1 MRTEDDLRAALTTLE
16 RHAPDPDT
24 VLRAVRTAGERRRG
38 RRPALRW
45 WLSGV
50 TTAGAV
56 AAAAAVFAM
65 NATPAGPPPSVFRMP
80 DGTEATADGD
90 VGTARQILL
99 AAAKT
104 AANSPLTTGRH
115 WKKSTITGNFVQV
128 GPSDGRYLIMDRSR
142 NETWTAR
149 SSDDRMV
156 FTQPLGA
163 QLASTRDRA
172 AWRRDGSPTAWA
184 SAGATGLAGPQG
196 FTDGGNRVTTEAG
209 KRSMPF
215 GESGPGGKPF
225 SVGGRSMSV
234 QELQALPT
242 DPARLEKLFLDAP
255 EYQHREDGDA
265 ASYLFQRV
273 PEVLAMPVTR
283 QVRSALYR
291 MLAGVS
297 GVHSLGRVRDVAG
310 HEGIAIAVTGG
321 HRHCGDRTK
330 ADPDARQPWIYSSCT
345 VEQRLVIN
353 PATGLPIAQELR
365 YTKLPAG
372 STWSAPGGL
381 FSYEIFEYAG
391 WTNAKPPGS
400 QG

>member
-16 RHAPDPDT
+16 RHTPDADT
-24 VLRAVRTAGERRRG
+24 VLRAVRSAGGRRRG

-45 WLSGV
+45 WASGL
-50 TTAGAV
+50 TTAGAL

-65 NATPAGPPPSVFRMP
+65 SATPAGPPPSVFRMP
-80 DGTEATADGD
+80 DGTEGTANSD
-90 VGTARQILL
+90 VGAARQVLL

-104 AANSPLTTGRH
+104 AARSPLTTGRH

-128 GPSDGRYLIMDRSR
+128 GPSDDRYLIMDQSR
-142 NETWTAR
+142 NESWTAR
-149 SSDDRMV
+149 SSDDVMV
-156 FTQPLGA
+156 FTQSLGA

-184 SAGATGLAGPQG
+184 SAGASGLAGPQG
-196 FTDGGNRVTTEAG
+196 FTEGGNRVTTAPGERHMA
-209 KRSMPF
+209 F
-215 GESGPGGKPF
+215 GEKGPGGRPF
-225 SVGGRSMSV
+225 SVGGHSMSLK
-234 QELQALPT
+234 ELQALPA
-242 DPARLEKLFLDAP
+242 DPARLEKLFLDSP
-255 EYQHREDGDA
+255 LYKHREDGDA
-265 ASYLFQRV
+265 ASYLIEQV

-297 GVHSLGRVRDVAG
+297 GVRSLGRVRDVAG
-310 HEGIAIAVTGG
+310 HEGVAIAVTEA
-321 HRHCGDRTK
+321 HQKCGDRTK
-330 ADPDARQPWIYSSCT
+330 ADTDADPSWIYSTCT

-353 PATGLPIAQELR
+353 PATGLPVAQELR

-372 STWSAPGGL
+372 PKWSAPGGL

-391 WTNAKPPGS
+391 WTNASAPGS